1 MARRRFTLSAAQ
13 MSEGFAAAR
22 AIPANSGFLAGLLAA
37 SGMLPEELAGED
49 GALDSAARLAF
60 ETLARPL
67 CSLRFLGFAEG
78 SATGFETRL
87 ATGDGENW
95 IAFAR
100 VAADRWDLALI
111 GGAVQALALADEVL
125 GASLVPEPGPGAGG
139 SLAIDLGG
147 EELALLAALAQQARL
162 ETLRA
167 RLQGRSDGGQC
178 LLSPIEL
185 FALGAIVRRERERP
199 DPGSPLTR
207 LAMLTGEEWL
217 AGIDSHAL
225 RRGLEGLIARDLAGE
240 GGILTAPGCALVELL
255 ASRTAM
261 TLVQSARRV
270 GEGPMGAGNEIVTD
284 ELVVLH
290 GPGSLLTGS
299 WLHWAPDDGGEHG
312 LAPGLLLRT
321 ARGGDLLMLLDRL
334 LVRSETGADGA
345 SEAPVEESSPAP
357 ADEAGICDACGT
369 LYPAG
374 SRFCRECGSALA
386 PAK

>member
-1 MARRRFTLSAAQ
+1 MERRRFTLSAAQ

-125 GASLVPEPGPGAGG
+125 GASLVPDPGPGDRE

-147 EELALLAALAQQARL
+147 EELALLSALAQQARL
-162 ETLRA
+162 EALRA
-167 RLQGRSDGGQC
+167 RLEGRSDGGQC
-178 LLSPIEL
+178 LRSPIEL

-207 LAMLTGEEWL
+207 LAMLSGEEWL

-225 RRGLEGLIARDLAGE
+225 RRGLEGLVARDLAGE
-240 GGILTAPGCALVELL
+240 GGILTAAGSALVELL

-261 TLVQSARRV
+261 TLVQSARRTD
-270 GEGPMGAGNEIVTD
+270 EGTVTD
-284 ELVVLH
+284 ELVLLH

-299 WLHWAPDDGGEHG
+299 WLHWAPDGDGEGG

-334 LVRSETGADGA
+334 LVRAETRRV
-345 SEAPVEESSPAP
+345 EAAETPVDESPP
-357 ADEAGICDACGT
+357 EPVDEAGICDACGT